1 MHRSRILHATGPAL
15 ALLVLAACSGASSGT
30 PPASPFAIPATPVPT
45 STPVLAT
52 AAPSPTPD
60 AAAAMAITIEG
71 DTCTYD
77 GPTSIPYGSFEV
89 TWAIRDTSQLE
100 YGLFVFT
107 LAPGKTLDDAR
118 IAIETSADDEAPP
131 AWMTMLTIYP
141 YGSPGTTEMFR
152 RDLREMAAY
161 EDGPIYIMCAH
172 PDKVLGL
179 FGPIEVEQ

>member
-1 MHRSRILHATGPAL
+1 MHRFRIFHATGPVL

-30 PPASPFAIPATPVPT
+30 PPASPSAIPATPAPT
-45 STPVLAT
+45 SPPVT
-52 AAPSPTPD
+52 VAPSPSPTL

-77 GPTSIPYGSFEV
+77 GPTSIPFGPFEV
-89 TWAIRDTSQLE
+89 AWAIRDTSQME

-107 LAPGKTLDDAR
+107 LAPGKSLDDAR
-118 IAIETSADDEAPP
+118 TAIETAADDEAPP
-131 AWMTMLTIYP
+131 AWMTMLTSYP
-141 YGSPGTTEMFR
+141 YGSPGTTEIVR
-152 RDLREMAAY
+152 RDLRQMAAY

-172 PDKVLGL
+172 PDRILGL